1 MRISDWSS
9 DVCSSDLRFR
19 AMKPT
24 PPRRSKRTSSVS
36 LIVSRLLLNKGCD
49 SMQNTAVVP
58 GLVPGTHWSQHVAVP
73 YQICTPSRRRLIGR
87 VNGSRHQVPG
97 RQPLRSEEHTSELQ
111 SLNRT

>member
-9 DVCSSDLRFR
+9 DVCSSDLGRVR
-19 AMKPT
+19 AFIALGGLRVMKPT
-24 PPRRSKRTSSVS
+24 PTRRSKRTSSVS

-73 YQICTPSRRRLIGR
+73 YQICTTSRRRLIGR

-97 RQPLRSEEHTSELQ
+97 RQPL
-111 SLNRT
+111 

>member
-1 MRISDWSS
+1 
-9 DVCSSDLRFR
+9 
-19 AMKPT
+19 MKPT

-87 VNGSRHQVPG
+87 EIG
-97 RQPLRSEEHTSELQ
+97 RTPSELQ
-111 SLNRT
+111 SLMRITYAVFCLKKQKIQRYIY